1 MPKFLSSVE
10 FNKNEAKEI
19 VIQPLASAPSSP
31 VLGQIYFN
39 TTDNKTYRYTGS
51 NWETYESPLPSQTG
65 NNGKVLT
72 TNGSSMSW
80 ENVPTEL
87 PTVSSSDNGK
97 FLSVVSGNWS
107 VVEIP
112 IYTDTITTT
121 TTWSGSS
128 SPYTQVVTLANYT
141 PTSNSKV
148 DIQPDATTI
157 NQLITDSV
165 KALYVSNSSGI
176 LTMYAVGASPT
187 VSLTL
192 QVTITEVTV
201 A

>member
-1 MPKFLSSVE
+1 MH
-10 FNKNEAKEI
+10 
-19 VIQPLASAPSSP
+19 
-31 VLGQIYFN
+31 
-39 TTDNKTYRYTGS
+39 
-51 NWETYESPLPSQTG
+51 
-65 NNGKVLT
+65 
-72 TNGSSMSW
+72 
-80 ENVPTEL
+80 
-87 PTVSSSDNGK
+87 
-97 FLSVVSGNWS
+97 
-107 VVEIP
+107 
-112 IYTDTITTT
+112 TDTITTT

-192 QVTITEVTV
+192 QVSITEVTS